1 MKKNILGDKSL
12 IIFDGVC
19 VMCNRLIIY
28 LIKKDKND
36 LFKFISLQSKEINNY
51 TDIHKNQLKKSIT
64 VINNTKIYS
73 KSDAILFIAKNLNLK
88 IAFIIGVI
96 PKPIRNLL
104 YKIIAHLRYKLFGKT
119 KHCMIL
125 KSTLNKKQLNKIIL

>member
-1 MKKNILGDKSL
+1 MKKDILGDKSL
-12 IIFDGVC
+12 IIFDGIC

-36 LFKFISLQSKEINNY
+36 LFRFISLQSKDINNY
-51 TDIHKNQLKKSIT
+51 TDIHKSKLKKSIT
-64 VINNTKIYS
+64 VISNTKIYS

-88 IAFIIGVI
+88 MAFIIRII

-104 YKIIAHLRYKLFGKT
+104 YKLIAYFRYKLFGKT
-119 KHCMIL
+119 KYCMIL
-125 KSTLNKKQLNKIIL
+125 KWNLLVEF